1 MTPKDAA
8 AFTWWLVITIL
19 AVAGATATVLMMF
32 SVNDIMEQA
41 LWLASTGGCCALVG
55 HGFTTVLDIW
65 EKGE

>member
-19 AVAGATATVLMMF
+19 AVAGATASVLMAF
-32 SVNDIMEQA
+32 TVSSPIEQL
-41 LWLASTGGCCALVG
+41 LWVATTGGMCSLVG
-55 HGFTTVLDIW
+55 VGFTTVLDIW

>member
-32 SVNDIMEQA
+32 SVNNLLE
-41 LWLASTGGCCALVG
+41 
-55 HGFTTVLDIW
+55 
-65 EKGE
+65 

>member
-8 AFTWWLVITIL
+8 AFTWWMVITIL
-19 AVAGATATVLMMF
+19 AVAGATASVLMAF
-32 SVNDIMEQA
+32 SVNSLIEQL
-41 LWLASTGGCCALVG
+41 LWVAVTGGMCSLVG

>member
-19 AVAGATATVLMMF
+19 AVAGATATVLMGF
-32 SVNDIMEQA
+32 SVNNILEQL
-41 LWLASTGGCCALVG
+41 LWVVATGGMCALVG
-55 HGFTTVLDIW
+55 VGFTTVLDIW

>member
-19 AVAGATATVLMMF
+19 AVAGATATVLMIF
-32 SVNDIMEQA
+32 SVNNLLEQT
-41 LWLASTGGCCALVG
+41 LWLVGTCGCCALVG

>member
-19 AVAGATATVLMMF
+19 AVAGATATVLMAF
-32 SVNDIMEQA
+32 SVNSPVAQLLGVA
-41 LWLASTGGCCALVG
+41 ATGGMCSLVG
-55 HGFTTVLDIW
+55 VGFTTVLDIW

>member
-19 AVAGATATVLMMF
+19 AVAGATATVLMIF
-32 SVNDIMEQA
+32 SVNSILEQA
-41 LWLASTGGCCALVG
+41 LWLASTSGCCALVG

>member
-19 AVAGATATVLMMF
+19 AVAGSTASVLMMF
-32 SVNDIMEQA
+32 TVNHLLEQA

>member
-8 AFTWWLVITIL
+8 AFTWWMVITIL

-32 SVNDIMEQA
+32 SVNNILEQA
-41 LWLASTGGCCALVG
+41 LWLVSTCGCCTLAG

-65 EKGE
+65 ENGE

>member
-1 MTPKDAA
+1 M
-8 AFTWWLVITIL
+8 IL

-32 SVNDIMEQA
+32 TVNNLLEQA

>member
-19 AVAGATATVLMMF
+19 AVAGATASVMMLF
-32 SVNDIMEQA
+32 SVNNLLEQL
-41 LWLASTGGCCALVG
+41 LWVASTGGCCALVG
-55 HGFTTVLDIW
+55 HGFTTVMYIW

>member
-1 MTPKDAA
+1 MEPKDAA

-32 SVNDIMEQA
+32 TVKNLLEQA

>member
-1 MTPKDAA
+1 MTPKDAT

-32 SVNDIMEQA
+32 SVNGLLEQA
-41 LWLASTGGCCALVG
+41 LWLVGTCGCCALVG

>member
-19 AVAGATATVLMMF
+19 AVAGATATVLMLF
-32 SVNDIMEQA
+32 SVNNILEQA
-41 LWLASTGGCCALVG
+41 LWLAGTGGCCALVG

>member
-19 AVAGATATVLMMF
+19 AVAGATASVMMLF
-32 SVNDIMEQA
+32 SVNNLLEQL
-41 LWLASTGGCCALVG
+41 LWVASNSGCCALVG
-55 HGFTTVLDIW
+55 HGFTTILDIW

>member
-32 SVNDIMEQA
+32 SVNNILEQA
-41 LWLASTGGCCALVG
+41 IWLVSTGGCCALVG

>member
-32 SVNDIMEQA
+32 SVNNLIEQL
-41 LWLASTGGCCALVG
+41 LWVAATGGMGALVG
-55 HGFTTVLDIW
+55 HGFSTVLDIW

>member
-1 MTPKDAA
+1 MTPKDAT

-32 SVNDIMEQA
+32 SVNNLLEQM
-41 LWLASTGGCCALVG
+41 LWVASTGGFCALVG